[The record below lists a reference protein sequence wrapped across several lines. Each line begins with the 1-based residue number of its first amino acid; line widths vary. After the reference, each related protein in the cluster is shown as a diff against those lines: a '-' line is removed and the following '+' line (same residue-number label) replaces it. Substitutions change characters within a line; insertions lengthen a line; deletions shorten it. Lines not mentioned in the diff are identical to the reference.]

1 MTVTYLRVPGE
12 CGLLLD
18 CGGSR
23 LPRVLHW
30 GADLGDLPAA
40 ATTALAL
47 ASDAG
52 PVPAGLDVPVV
63 VSILPEQS
71 AGWPGTPGLTGHRD
85 GAHFSTAFSVTEV
98 VVEGNAVTV
107 RAEDPAARLGLRLDV
122 EVTWSGLVRQRAS
135 VVNEGDDVWTLSG
148 LLLALPVPAHAT
160 EVLDFTGRHLRE
172 RSPQRTPLAFGTHLR
187 ENRRGRTG
195 FDAATVLVAGE
206 PGFGFRSGSVWGLH
220 VAWSGNHRTLIERQ
234 PIGVTV
240 LGGGELLL
248 SGEVRLPPGGSYGS
262 PWLYWSH
269 GDGLDEMSARFHRY
283 LRSRPSHPA
292 LGSGSNAT
300 GVGGQGPPTPRTSPR
315 PVTLNVWE
323 AVYFDHRLDR
333 LVALADVAAE
343 VGVERFV
350 LDDGWFRHRRNDRAG
365 LGDWYVDEGVWPD
378 GLHPL
383 VDHVRGRGMQFGLWV
398 EPEMVNLD
406 SDLARA
412 HPDWILS
419 AGTRLPP
426 PARHQQVL
434 DIANP
439 DAYAYLLERLD
450 ALLTEYDIGY
460 LKWDHN
466 RDLVEAG
473 HSATT
478 AAAVH
483 EQTLAAYRLLAALK
497 ERHPGLEIESCS
509 SGGGRIDL
517 GILEHTDRVW
527 VSDTNDALE
536 RQRIQRFTG
545 LLLPPELLGT
555 HVGPPQSHTTGR
567 VHQLD
572 FRAGTALFGHFGIEW
587 DIHSAA
593 PAERARLAEWVALY
607 KDLRPLLHGGD
618 VVRGDHPDPALWV
631 HGVVAPDRSR
641 AVYALVQVATSVHAP
656 AGRVRLPGLDPD
668 ATYRVRPMEPAA
680 AVEGG
685 RGAPPW
691 WADGVDLPGRVL
703 GEVGVQA
710 PTQFPERLVLVGAER
725 LGALIEE
732 YTAARL
738 RRGAGAPRPRSHGTP
753 R

>member
-1 MTVTYLRVPGE
+1 MSVTYLRVPGE

-18 CGGSR
+18 RTGSR

-47 ASDAG
+47 AADAG
-52 PVPAGLDVPVV
+52 PVPSGLDVPVV
-63 VSILPEQS
+63 ASILPEQS
-71 AGWPGTPGLTGHRD
+71 AGWPGTPGLTGHRE
-85 GAHFSTAFSVTEV
+85 GAHFSTEFTVSDC

-107 RAEDPAARLGLRLDV
+107 RASDPAARLGLRL
-122 EVTWSGLVRQRAS
+122 EIGLTGSGLVRMRAS
-135 VVNEGDDVWTLSG
+135 VVNEGGDVWTLDG
-148 LLLALPVPAHAT
+148 LLLALPVPGHAT

-172 RSPQRTPLAFGTHLR
+172 RSPQRTPLAYGTHLR

-206 PGFGFRSGSVWGLH
+206 PGFGFRSGRVWGLH

-248 SGEVRLPPGGSYGS
+248 SGEVRLPPGGSYES

-269 GDGLDEMSARFHRY
+269 GDGLDEMSARFHRF
-283 LRSRPSHPA
+283 LRSRPSHP
-292 LGSGSNAT
+292 SG
-300 GVGGQGPPTPRTSPR
+300 PR

-350 LDDGWFRHRRNDRAG
+350 LDDGWFRHRRDDRAG

-383 VDHVRGRGMQFGLWV
+383 IDHVRGRGMQFGLWV
-398 EPEMVNLD
+398 EPEMVNPD

-434 DIANP
+434 DAGNP

-450 ALLTEYDIGY
+450 ALLSEYDIGY

-473 HSATT
+473 HASK
-478 AAAVH
+478 AAVH
-483 EQTLAAYRLLAALK
+483 EQIRAVYRLMDALK

-555 HVGPPQSHTTGR
+555 HVGPPESHTTGR
-567 VHQLD
+567 VHRLD

-587 DIHSAA
+587 DIHSAR
-593 PAERARLAEWVALY
+593 PAERARLAEWVSLY
-607 KDLRPLLHGGD
+607 KRVRPLLHGGD

-656 AGRVRLPGLDPD
+656 AGRVRLPGLDPSG
-668 ATYRVRPMEPAA
+668 TYRVATMEPAT

-685 RGAPPW
+685 RGAPPL
-691 WADGVDLPGRVL
+691 WAGGVELPGRAL
-703 GEVGVQA
+703 AEIGVQA
-710 PTQFPERLVLVGAER
+710 PTLFPERLVLLAADRVGV
-725 LGALIEE
+725 
-732 YTAARL
+732 
-738 RRGAGAPRPRSHGTP
+738 
-753 R
+753 